1 MYDHMIIIIMHIAV
15 ANVVGTNAEARD
27 FLRRSSAVLFFLS
40 TVFGAQK
47 AQVFREKADVWCC
60 HSA

>member
-1 MYDHMIIIIMHIAV
+1 MHIAV